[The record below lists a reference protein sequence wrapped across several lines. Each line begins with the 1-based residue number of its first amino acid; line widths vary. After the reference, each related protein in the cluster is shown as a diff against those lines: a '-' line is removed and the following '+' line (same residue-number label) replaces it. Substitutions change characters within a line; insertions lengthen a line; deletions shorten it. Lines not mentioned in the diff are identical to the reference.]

1 MEVVLTRRPS
11 DIVTDKANQSLNQFL
26 ASAERQAFRM
36 AFIATGNRED
46 ALDIV
51 QDAMLK
57 LATKYGDRTVDDWG
71 PLFHRIVQS
80 TIRDWYRRQK
90 VRNRWRTW
98 LEFTKAGTL
107 QRSAKDTA
115 DGGDESGGQNT
126 IDLFEDLH
134 QPGPALKLVN
144 ERTIDA
150 LEVALHRLPLRQQQ
164 AFLLRI
170 LEGLSVEET
179 ANAMGCT
186 QGSVKTHF
194 SRAIHTLRK
203 QLEEHRA

>member
-1 MEVVLTRRPS
+1 MSGQEY
-11 DIVTDKANQSLNQFL
+11 QSLNQFL
-26 ASAERQAFRM
+26 MSAERQAYRM
-36 AFIATGNRED
+36 AFIATGSRED

-57 LATKYGDRTVDDWG
+57 LAQKYQDRGAEEWG

-98 LEFTKAGTL
+98 LEFTKVGTL
-107 QRSAKDTA
+107 QRSSKDTA
-115 DGGDESGGQNT
+115 DAGDESGGQNT

-134 QPGPALKLVN
+134 APGPALKLVN
-144 ERTIDA
+144 ERTVDA
-150 LEVALHRLPLRQQQ
+150 LEEALHRLPLRQQQ
-164 AFLLRI
+164 AFLLRV

-179 ANAMGCT
+179 AEAMGCT

-203 QLEEHRA
+203 KLEDHRE

>member
-1 MEVVLTRRPS
+1 M
-11 DIVTDKANQSLNQFL
+11 TDQEIQSLNQFL
-26 ASAERQAFRM
+26 MSAERQAYRM
-36 AFIATGNRED
+36 AFIATGSRED

-57 LATKYGDRTVDDWG
+57 LAQKYGDRTVEDWG
-71 PLFHRIVQS
+71 PLFHRITQS

-107 QRSAKDTA
+107 QRSSKDTA
-115 DGGDESGGQNT
+115 DAGDESGGQNI

-134 QPGPALKLVN
+134 APGPALKLVN

-164 AFLLRI
+164 AFLLRV

-203 QLEEHRA
+203 QLEDHRE

>member
-1 MEVVLTRRPS
+1 M
-11 DIVTDKANQSLNQFL
+11 TDQEIQSLNQFL
-26 ASAERQAFRM
+26 MSAERQAYRM
-36 AFIATGNRED
+36 AFIATGSRED

-57 LATKYGDRTVDDWG
+57 LAQKYGDRTVEDWG
-71 PLFHRIVQS
+71 PLFHRIIQS

-107 QRSAKDTA
+107 QRSSKDTA
-115 DGGDESGGQNT
+115 DAGDESGGQNI

-134 QPGPALKLVN
+134 APGPALKLVN

-203 QLEEHRA
+203 QLEDHRE